1 MDDSMKLMALRSSR
15 LLKAMS
21 NHRRIAI
28 LSYLSLGEHSVS
40 QLCDLVSLSQSALSQ
55 HLARL
60 RREKLVK
67 TRRDAQTVYY
77 SLAGSDVQAILH
89 ALGQLYGEPVA
100 TRPAPATPDGDA
112 RAPTGTSSKANG
124 RAREGKSLSR

>member
-1 MDDSMKLMALRSSR
+1 MDDSMKTMALRSSR

-28 LSYLSLGEHSVS
+28 LNYLSLGEHSVS
-40 QLCDLVSLSQSALSQ
+40 QLCDLVGLSQSALSQ

-77 SLAGSDVQAILH
+77 SLAGSDVQAILD
-89 ALGQLYGEPVA
+89 ALGKLYGHPLTGSSA
-100 TRPAPATPDGDA
+100 ARPESGIPQGSQ
-112 RAPTGTSSKANG
+112 PTSKANG
-124 RAREGKSLSR
+124 RSGNGKTLSR

>member
-1 MDDSMKLMALRSSR
+1 MKTMALRSSR

-28 LSYLSLGEHSVS
+28 LHYLSMGEHSVS

-77 SLAGSDVQAILH
+77 SLAGSDVQAILD
-89 ALGQLYGEPVA
+89 ALGKLYGEPSFL
-100 TRPAPATPDGDA
+100 
-112 RAPTGTSSKANG
+112 RAPVTASRDGQDRPTCAPKANG
-124 RAREGKSLSR
+124 QSSDDKALAR